1 MSKVFRLAVRYV
13 LHHRWRSGILALGV
27 ALACF
32 FPLALSLL
40 VSGFSEALAAR
51 ADSTPLVCGAQG
63 SRFDLVLDAL
73 YFRGRVASTLTM
85 AEVDS
90 ILESR
95 LAVPVP
101 VFARA
106 SARGRRLVGTVPE
119 YYEFRELVAVQ
130 GRLPLWIGEAV
141 LGSRVANEL
150 QLEPG
155 DVLLTDQENLYDLS
169 KSYPLKL
176 AIVGVLDEMGTS
188 DDEVVFCST
197 KTAWI
202 VEGLAHGHLAAE
214 LQREQSVLARD
225 AEGVVLDAS
234 IVEFAEVTPENE
246 SSFHFHGEVDQL
258 PLTSIIVLPVD
269 RRAETKLKGRYRVSR
284 AAQLLEPQA
293 VIAELLGFV
302 FRIKRFFD
310 ANSTLAGAATALFMS
325 IIVVLSLQARRR
337 ELETYFK
344 LGVSRRQVATLL
356 ACEFVLVV
364 AAGLLL
370 ALSAAWAVSLA
381 GQSVREVLS

>member
-1 MSKVFRLAVRYV
+1 MSKILRLATRYV
-13 LHHRWRSGILALGV
+13 VHHRWRSSVLALGV

-51 ADSTPLVCGAQG
+51 ADATPLVCGAQG
-63 SRFDLVLDAL
+63 SRFDLALDAL

-85 AEVDS
+85 AEANLIS
-90 ILESR
+90 ESR

-101 VFARA
+101 LLARA

-119 YYEFRELVAVQ
+119 YYEFRELQVEQ

-141 LGSRVANEL
+141 LGSQVADEL
-150 QLEPG
+150 GLAPG
-155 DVLLTDQENLYDLS
+155 DTLLTDQDNLYDLS

-176 AIVGVLDEMGTS
+176 AIVGVLAQSSTS

-202 VEGLAHGHLAAE
+202 ALGLAHGHVAAE
-214 LQREQSVLARD
+214 LQQERSVLQRD
-225 AEGVVLDAS
+225 EDGVVLDAS
-234 IVEFAEVTPENE
+234 IVEFAQVTPENE
-246 SSFHFHGEVDQL
+246 DSFHFHGQAEQL

-269 RRAETKLKGRYRVSR
+269 RRAETKLKGRYRVSTT
-284 AAQLLEPQA
+284 AQLLEPQE

-310 ANSTLAGAATALFMS
+310 ANSTLAGAASALFMS
-325 IIVVLSLQARRR
+325 IIVALSLQARRR
-337 ELETYFK
+337 ELETYLK
-344 LGVSRRQVATLL
+344 LGVSRRQVAALL
-356 ACEFVLVV
+356 ACEFAVV
-364 AAGLLL
+364 VIMGMLL
-370 ALSAAWAVSLA
+370 AFSAAWVVSSA